1 VVLSSFYSYSFKMI
15 RFFLIFPNIG
25 ALKFKVKLLIMTVPY
40 QSILMQNTFY
50 NSASDVISF
59 FVLGVT
65 SFISF
70 IFNKYSN
77 DTCRLSAFFVDN
89 YFHVFFFPHRHF
101 LWCVSSSC
109 SSQFLPTK
117 CRRSEFNKELKD

>member
-15 RFFLIFPNIG
+15 RFFLIFPNIS

-89 YFHVFFFPHRHF
+89 YFHRFFFHTDTFFGASIHLALLNSCQPNAEGP
-101 LWCVSSSC
+101 SS
-109 SSQFLPTK
+109 T
-117 CRRSEFNKELKD
+117 RN